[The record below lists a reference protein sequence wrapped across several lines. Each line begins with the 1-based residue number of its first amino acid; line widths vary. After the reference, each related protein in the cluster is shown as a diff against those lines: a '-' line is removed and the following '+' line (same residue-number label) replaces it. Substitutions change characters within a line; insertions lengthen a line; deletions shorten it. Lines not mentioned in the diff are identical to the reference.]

1 MLESKFVFGVKL
13 KVKNISWKFKIKL
26 TLDYVTF
33 QSNLNQVEIK
43 AKS

>member
-13 KVKNISWKFKIKL
+13 KVKNISWNFKIKL
-26 TLDYVTF
+26 TLYCVTF
-33 QSNLNQVEIK
+33 KSHLNQVEIK